1 MDGQRL
7 ISTAHAGTGNQPF
20 LSLKWAN
27 TYLVATQTL
36 NLEVGWYVNNLGHF
50 VYDWMTWRTVRIS
63 KQ

>member
-36 NLEVGWYVNNLGHF
+36 NLEVGWYVDNLSQF
-50 VYDWMTWRTVRIS
+50 VHNWITF
-63 KQ
+63 